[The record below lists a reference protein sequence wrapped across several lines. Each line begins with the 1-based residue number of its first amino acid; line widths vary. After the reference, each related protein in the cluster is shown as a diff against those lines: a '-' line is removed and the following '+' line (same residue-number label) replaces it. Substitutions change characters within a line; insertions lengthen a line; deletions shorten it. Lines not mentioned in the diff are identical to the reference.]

1 MSRRNSQQTFEIE
14 DLLEIV
20 IEIINNQPVPAVNPP
35 TPSVNDF
42 PQAANDFLFTDQEI
56 AQLKK
61 AINNLETAEKE
72 TVTSNRKE
80 FVERL
85 DNHQFQEE
93 LKPAIKE
100 ELKQELKQEIKEEL
114 KQELKQEITSQL
126 KEELKPKSKVAKK
139 SDLIMTEGQENTF
152 KKELIDYSLEYT
164 PVKVTIHSG
173 KEIKGV
179 LCEVE
184 TDFIIVANQE
194 TQFIKL
200 PLAKII
206 AVKKIDDLKSDTEKK
221 PTKQAVKAEETEK
234 EEEPM
239 PLPAPEKLLDREL
252 VKVESSNQ

>member
-1 MSRRNSQQTFEIE
+1 MSRRNSQQAFEIE

-42 PQAANDFLFTDQEI
+42 PQVANDFLFTDQEI

-61 AINNLETAEKE
+61 AINNLETAEQE
-72 TVTSNRKE
+72 TVTSDRKE
-80 FVERL
+80 FVDTRL
-85 DNHQFQEE
+85 DNQQFQEE

-100 ELKQELKQEIKEEL
+100 ELKQEIKE
-114 KQELKQEITSQL
+114 ELKQEITSQL
-126 KEELKPKSKVAKK
+126 KEELKPESKVAKK
-139 SDLIMTEGQENTF
+139 SDLIITEGQENTF

-184 TDFIIVANQE
+184 TDFIVVANQE

-206 AVKKIDDLKSDTEKK
+206 AVKKINKLKLEKK
-221 PTKQAVKAEETEK
+221 KKP
-234 EEEPM
+234 
-239 PLPAPEKLLDREL
+239 
-252 VKVESSNQ
+252 N